1 MVGRPEFMG
10 IKMKAL
16 CAVLALTMML
26 VAAPA
31 YAQQVNPTQEAYSV
45 TAANVQEQVSGTEES
60 DSSLPF
66 TGLELGIVLAA
77 GVALLGTGLA
87 VRRISRSQN

>member
-16 CAVLALTMML
+16 CAVLALTML